1 MDDDFDILSLLAEE
15 KSKEQLIDDAINAVA
30 KSGYQ
35 STNKPEFTY
44 QVFASEFKQWLI
56 NKGFMSDFFDDDIK
70 DSEIEIHVNQAA
82 FSFVYFGN
90 EF

>member
-1 MDDDFDILSLLAEE
+1 MDDFDILSLLVEE
-15 KSKEQLIDDAINAVA
+15 KSKQQLIDDAINAVA

-35 STNKPEFTY
+35 STNKPELIY
-44 QVFASEFKQWLI
+44 QVIASDFKQWLI
-56 NKGFMSDFFDDDIK
+56 NKGFMSDFLEDDIK

-82 FSFVYFGN
+82 FSFVYFVN